1 MDEIIRLV
9 QEFTAARDTLQRLQD
24 EKDVL
29 VDTREK
35 LRLKLDDVNARI
47 AEAQAVVTAKRAELK
62 AAL

>member
-1 MDEIIRLV
+1 MDEIVRLV
-9 QEFTAARDTLQRLQD
+9 QEFAAARDALQALQD

-35 LRLKLDDVNARI
+35 LRLKLDDVNTRI
-47 AEAQAVVTAKRAELK
+47 TAAQAVVTAKRAELK

>member
-9 QEFTAARDTLQRLQD
+9 QEFTAARDALNALQD

-35 LRLKLDDVNARI
+35 LRLKLDDVNTRI
-47 AEAQAVVTAKRAELK
+47 AAAQSVVTAKRAELK

>member
-9 QEFTAARDTLQRLQD
+9 QEFTAARDALNALQD

-35 LRLKLDDVNARI
+35 LRLKLDDVNTRI
-47 AEAQAVVTAKRAELK
+47 AAAQAVVTAKRAELK